1 MPIYLDHAAT
11 SPMPAEVLEVYTK
24 ELARRANPSAL
35 HAVGQAARM
44 RIEEAR
50 EAIARAVG
58 AATSSEV
65 IFTSGGTEADNFA
78 LKGLYLARNNGTFT
92 APARPRVLTTT
103 IEHPAILETVE
114 WLEAQGAEAVY
125 LDVDGA
131 GRLDLDAAVTELRRD
146 PERTALISVMAA
158 NNEIGTLQPIAEI
171 GEIAAELGIPFHIDA
186 VQALGQIPL
195 DFAVLK
201 ATAMTITAHK
211 IGGPVGIGAL
221 LLDRGATPTP
231 ILHGGGQERSVR
243 SGTLDVAGAVAFAA
257 AVDLVTAD
265 LETRSARLSA
275 LRDRLIA
282 GIESSIDGAVLSGP
296 RGADRLPANAHFTFP
311 GCEGDSLLFGL
322 DARGL
327 ATSTGSACSAGVSR
341 PSHVLLACG
350 LDEDSARTT
359 QRFTLGHDT
368 TEADVDALL
377 AALPEVVDQARR
389 AGMVSATPR
398 WMQGAS

>member
-1 MPIYLDHAAT
+1 
-11 SPMPAEVLEVYTK
+11 MPAEVLEVYMK

>member
-1 MPIYLDHAAT
+1 
-11 SPMPAEVLEVYTK
+11 MPAEVLEVYTK

-50 EAIARAVG
+50 EGIARAVG

-78 LKGLYLARNNGTFT
+78 LKGLYLARNGGTFT

-103 IEHPAILETVE
+103 IEHPAIIETVE

-125 LDVDGA
+125 LDVDST
-131 GRLDLDAAVTELRRD
+131 GRLDLDAALTELRRD

-171 GEIAAELGIPFHIDA
+171 GEVAAELGIPFHVDA

-195 DFAVLK
+195 DFAALK

-221 LLDRGATPTP
+221 LLGRGATPAP

-257 AVDLVTAD
+257 AVDLVTTD
-265 LETRSARLSA
+265 LEARSARLSA

-350 LDEDSARTT
+350 MDEDSARTT

-377 AALPEVVDQARR
+377 AALPEVVEQARR

>member
-1 MPIYLDHAAT
+1 
-11 SPMPAEVLEVYTK
+11 MPAEVLEVYTK

-35 HAVGQAARM
+35 HAVGQAERM

-92 APARPRVLTTT
+92 APACPRVLTTT

>member
-1 MPIYLDHAAT
+1 
-11 SPMPAEVLEVYTK
+11 MPAEVLEVYTK

-50 EAIARAVG
+50 EGIARAVG

-78 LKGLYLARNNGTFT
+78 LKGLYLARNGGTFT

-103 IEHPAILETVE
+103 IEHPAIIETVE

-125 LDVDGA
+125 LDVDST
-131 GRLDLDAAVTELRRD
+131 GRLDLDAALTELRRD

-171 GEIAAELGIPFHIDA
+171 GEVAAELGIPFHVDA

-195 DFAVLK
+195 DFAALK

-211 IGGPVGIGAL
+211 IGGPVGVGAL
-221 LLDRGATPTP
+221 LLGRRATPAP

-257 AVDLVTAD
+257 AVDLVTTD
-265 LETRSARLSA
+265 LEARSARLSE

-377 AALPEVVDQARR
+377 AALPEVVEQARR